1 MQNDKCKM
9 AEAAEGAEG
18 MRVVGV
24 IDLLAGQAVHAQ
36 GGCRG
41 AYRPLTTAADVS
53 IDGDAAA
60 LARFYVER
68 CGLSDVYVADLDAI
82 AGGAEQDE
90 TVKRIVRSDARV
102 WLDAGVS
109 TVAQAHRALARGVS
123 QVVVGLETLTSFAA
137 LRDIVA
143 IAGPPAVAFS
153 LDLRDGR
160 PITTDAALGDL
171 PIEAIASQAVAA
183 GAGTVIVLDVARV
196 GSGRGLDWPLLE
208 RVRRAVPGVTL
219 LAGGGVRDPEDLQ
232 RLGAVGYDGTLVAT
246 ALHGAKSAQ
255 LLRAGRAAAGHG

>member
-9 AEAAEGAEG
+9 AEAAEGPDG
-18 MRVVGV
+18 VRIIGV

-41 AYRPLTTAADVS
+41 GYRPLTTAADVS

-109 TVAQAHRALARGVS
+109 TVAQTQRALARGAS

-137 LRDIVA
+137 LRDIVG

-208 RVRRAVPGVTL
+208 RVRRAVPGVML